1 MYVPATET
9 NSAYVSFNKNV
20 AWGRR
25 AWLFTAVNAGQELA
39 LETVVEGDTVSV
51 RTRSTGGMTLF
62 IR

>member
-1 MYVPATET
+1 M
-9 NSAYVSFNKNV
+9 SFNKNV